1 MVGDGHGDR
10 ERDCF
15 VCKIFNMPRS
25 GFHILFSDPAVQ
37 KLRAQTLADRRLCLV
52 EIDRLARSIDI
63 LSEPGDGGERCLS
76 VRGKKTNKK
85 NTPSAKLT
93 GNELRQPKHTTL
105 FNVSLFYYCFFV
117 CLSFNTFLMVLKVFF
132 SPPHLF
138 SQTSVGMFY
147 FSPL

>member
-1 MVGDGHGDR
+1 MAGDGHGDR

-85 NTPSAKLT
+85 KT
-93 GNELRQPKHTTL
+93 RQTDRK
-105 FNVSLFYYCFFV
+105 
-117 CLSFNTFLMVLKVFF
+117 
-132 SPPHLF
+132 
-138 SQTSVGMFY
+138 
-147 FSPL
+147 